1 VSAKAVVVGVS
12 VDERDFAGMESVGPV
27 DGSRRANL
35 RPPPRARVACG
46 VENAYRARMAD
57 TVFLIDGSGYI
68 FRAYYALRR
77 LSTST
82 GVPTNAVFNFTTMLL
97 RILKEHDPK
106 YLGIAFD
113 LGGKT
118 FRHEMYGEYKAHRSA
133 PPEDLPPQIPLIHRL
148 VDTFR
153 IPKLLVKGVEADDVL
168 ATMAARARA
177 AGHDVVIITGD
188 KDLMQLVDDHTKLLD
203 EMRMTR
209 GHDGTLVGREQVIE
223 RFGVPPENV
232 VDVLALAG
240 DASDN
245 VPGVDGIG
253 EKTATELVKQFGDV
267 EQVLARAHE
276 IKAAAR
282 REKLLAQADRARLS
296 KDLVT
301 VRRDVDVPVSID
313 ELRYAGIDRV
323 AARAFVHEF
332 EFRRLEN
339 DPLLKL
345 DDDIVASAA
354 PAADGAPSSTTTT
367 PTTAP
372 KGTAPKAKAKHGQ
385 GDLFGAPAV
394 DDGPTAPV
402 VPIDLGR
409 YRAALDQAALDDVVA
424 ALRSA
429 PRIAVRTELD
439 RPGEAGAVLVGVGV
453 AWAPGQAAW
462 LPVKELGLSALR
474 AALAPVLVDA
484 SKEIVAHDG
493 KTDINALFFAGFP
506 TWRLAG
512 DPMLM
517 SYLLDADA
525 DGHGLMNLS
534 RRVLGHAMIDPVD
547 VTGSGK
553 NAVSFDKVAVDRA
566 AAFVGEAVDCTLRV
580 HDLLVPRIDDDGLS
594 PLYRDLELPLEEL
607 LGKMERAGVRIDIA
621 RLKELSAGFVDEI
634 AAIEK
639 KAHAAAGKP
648 FLLSSPQQVAELL
661 FKDLALPVIKQTK
674 TGPSTDVHVLEALAD
689 RHDVPALILE
699 YRTLTKLKNT
709 YLDVLPRLVDDEQR
723 VHTHFN
729 QAVAATGRL
738 SSSDP
743 NLQNIPVRTELGRR
757 IRDSFV
763 AKDGCVLVS
772 LDYSQIE
779 LRILAHVSKDPVLVD
794 TFQKNEDVH
803 RRTAAEIFGVAP
815 GDVTKDQRTAAK
827 SINFGL
833 LYGMGVVRLARE
845 LGLKRAEAKE
855 YLDRYFERLQ
865 GIRTWHAEAL
875 ERAHAE
881 REVRTLLGRRRK
893 LPGLDSKNPAERA
906 RAERLAINTP
916 IQGSAADIMK
926 RAMIDADRALA
937 EHVPDAR
944 ILLQVH
950 DELVIEVPKAHA
962 ERTLEVGRAAM
973 QDAVK
978 LSVPL
983 VVDGH
988 FGHSWA
994 EAH

>member
-1 VSAKAVVVGVS
+1 
-12 VDERDFAGMESVGPV
+12 
-27 DGSRRANL
+27 
-35 RPPPRARVACG
+35 
-46 VENAYRARMAD
+46 MAD

-82 GVPTNAVFNFTTMLL
+82 GVPTNAVFNFATMLL

-188 KDLMQLVDDHTKLLD
+188 KDLMQLVDEHTKLLD

-209 GHDGTLVGREQVIE
+209 GHDGTLIGREQVIE
-223 RFGVPPENV
+223 RFGVPPEHV

-296 KDLVT
+296 KELVT
-301 VRRDVDVPVSID
+301 VRRDVEVPVSLD
-313 ELRYAGIDRV
+313 ELRYPGIDRV

-345 DDDIVASAA
+345 EDDVVVAAA
-354 PAADGAPSSTTTT
+354 VARATTTVDAAG
-367 PTTAP
+367 PA
-372 KGTAPKAKAKHGQ
+372 KGTAPTTKSRHGQ
-385 GDLFGAPAV
+385 GDLFGAPPEDAASTTPAA
-394 DDGPTAPV
+394 PT

-409 YRAALDQAALDDVVA
+409 YRAATDQAALADVVA
-424 ALRSA
+424 ALRAS

-462 LPVKELGLSALR
+462 LPVKELGLSTLREALS
-474 AALAPVLVDA
+474 PVLVDA

-525 DGHGLMNLS
+525 ESHGLMNLS
-534 RRVLGHAMIDPVD
+534 RRFLGHAMIDPDD

-580 HDLLVPRIDDDGLS
+580 HDLLAPRLDTDGLA
-594 PLYRDLELPLEEL
+594 PLYGDLELPLEEL

-621 RLKELSAGFVDEI
+621 RLKGLSDSFVDEI
-634 AAIEK
+634 AAIEQ

-648 FLLSSPQQVAELL
+648 FLLTSPQQVAELL
-661 FKDLALPVIKQTK
+661 FKDLALPVIKRTK

-699 YRTLTKLKNT
+699 HRTLTKLKNT
-709 YLDVLPRLVDDEQR
+709 YLDVLPRLVDAEQR

-743 NLQNIPVRTELGRR
+743 NLQNIPIRTELGRR
-757 IRDSFV
+757 IRDAFV
-763 AKDGCVLVS
+763 AKEGCVLVS

-803 RRTAAEIFGVAP
+803 RRTAAEIFGV
-815 GDVTKDQRTAAK
+815 DQQSVTKDQRTAAK

-893 LPGLDSKNPAERA
+893 LPGLDSKNPGERA

-937 EHVPDAR
+937 EHVPAAR

-950 DELVIEVPKAHA
+950 DELVIEVPEADAPKAVD
-962 ERTLEVGRAAM
+962 VGRAAM

-988 FGHSWA
+988 FGRSWA

>member
-1 VSAKAVVVGVS
+1 MNSSSHALADTGRTR
-12 VDERDFAGMESVGPV
+12 EGGNARMP
-27 DGSRRANL
+27 
-35 RPPPRARVACG
+35 RVAA
-46 VENAYRARMAD
+46 VATPAANAYRAAMAD
-57 TVFLIDGSGYI
+57 TVYLVDGSGYI

-82 GVPTNAVFNFTTMLL
+82 GVPTNAVFNFATMLL

-113 LGGKT
+113 VGGKT
-118 FRHEMYGEYKAHRSA
+118 FRHELYSEYKAHRSA

-177 AGHDVVIITGD
+177 AGFDVVIVTGD
-188 KDLMQLVDDHTKLLD
+188 KDLMQLVDDRVTLLD

-209 GHDGTLVGREQVIE
+209 GHDGTTIGRAQVLE
-223 RFGVPPENV
+223 RFGVPPERV
-232 VDVLALAG
+232 ADVLALAG

-245 VPGVDGIG
+245 VPGVEGIG
-253 EKTATELVKQFGDV
+253 PKTATELVAQYGDV
-267 EQVLARAHE
+267 EQVLAHAHE
-276 IKAAAR
+276 LKASAR

-296 KDLVT
+296 KQLVV
-301 VRRDVDVPVSID
+301 VRRDVDVPVTLD
-313 ELRYAGIDRV
+313 ELRYPGIDRA
-323 AARAFVHEF
+323 AARAFVREL

-339 DPLLKL
+339 DPLLRAEDGEL
-345 DDDIVASAA
+345 GAEAPGDDSSSSSSIPASASSGLSA
-354 PAADGAPSSTTTT
+354 PAAPSPRARAPRPSS
-367 PTTAP
+367 
-372 KGTAPKAKAKHGQ
+372 GQ
-385 GDLFGAPAV
+385 GDLFGPATSEVLDATPAAP
-394 DDGPTAPV
+394 TT
-402 VPIDLGR
+402 PIDLGR
-409 YRAALDQAALDDVVA
+409 YRAVGDAAGLAAIVEALARV
-424 ALRSA
+424 

-439 RPGEAGAVLVGVGV
+439 RPGTVGAKLVGVGV
-453 AWAPGQAAW
+453 AWAPGEAAW
-462 LPVKELGLSALR
+462 LPVNELGLSTLRSALV
-474 AALAPVLVDA
+474 PVLTDGG
-484 SKEIVAHDG
+484 KEIVAHDG
-493 KTDINALFFAGFP
+493 KTDLNALFHAGFP
-506 TWRLAG
+506 TWRLSG

-517 SYLLDADA
+517 SYLIDADA
-525 DGHGLMNLS
+525 ESHGLMNLS
-534 RRVLGHAMIDPVD
+534 RRFLGHAMIDPDD
-547 VTGSGK
+547 VVGTGR
-553 NAVSFDKVAVDRA
+553 NAVAFDAVPRERA
-566 AAFVGEAVDCTLRV
+566 AAYVGEAVDCTLRV
-580 HDLLVPRIDDDGLS
+580 HDALLPRLTTDGLM

-621 RLKELSAGFVDEI
+621 RLKGLSDGFVDEI
-634 AAIEK
+634 AALEK
-639 KAHAAAGKP
+639 RAHEAAGRP

-661 FKDLALPVIKQTK
+661 FKDLALPVIKRTK

-699 YRTLTKLKNT
+699 HRTLTKLKNT
-709 YLDVLPRLVDDEQR
+709 YLDVLPQLVDAEQR

-743 NLQNIPVRTELGRR
+743 NLQNIPIRTALGRR
-757 IRDSFV
+757 IRDAFV

-779 LRILAHVSKDPVLVD
+779 LRILAHVSRDPVLVD
-794 TFQKNEDVH
+794 TFRKNEDVH
-803 RRTAAEIFGVAP
+803 RRTAAEIFGVAAET
-815 GDVTKDQRTAAK
+815 VTKDQRTAAK

-865 GIRTWHAEAL
+865 GIRTWHAAAL

-893 LPGLDSKNPAERA
+893 LPGLDSKNPGERA

-937 EHVPDAR
+937 REVPDAR

-950 DELVIEVPKAHA
+950 DELVIEVPEAHA
-962 ERTLEVGRAAM
+962 SRALEVGRAAM
-973 QDAVK
+973 QDAVQ

-988 FGHSWA
+988 FGRSWA